1 MAIIPKA
8 SAMLK
13 RGSTGL
19 AATLLVA
26 CQSTAPDDLLLDAQ
40 PAALI
45 FVKSNNSDMLDNSF
59 IGGGTSSD
67 LYMLAP
73 ISPNGQLK
81 NLTVAWTDGSGA
93 VADPEISYDGLKV
106 IFSMRKK
113 GSNNFDIYEMNLTG
127 DPKLRQL
134 TASPF
139 DDCDPAYLPN
149 GKIVFASNRRNI
161 RDEYER
167 REVENLFTMNAD
179 GSGQECISFN
189 NSDDFDPMVL
199 RDGRVVWTR
208 WEHHGTENRFPLFFT
223 EPDGQSTFLFFGTH
237 RGGFHRN
244 FFHPRELPDGKIIAV
259 MSSSVLVDR
268 GPLVILNSDQTTGD
282 PPQNDDYINITL
294 DVPPN
299 GDDKGSFKYPF
310 PLPDGRIVASFSPNG
325 AENGDYGLYTITR
338 DGKDLTLLY
347 NDPDADELDAVVVAP
362 RLKPPV
368 RPETIDR
375 KDSTGVFVNQNVYF
389 RQKNQ
394 FGGSLDGQ
402 AIPKP
407 GEIVSVM
414 VIEGIP
420 VPPSERSLEIG
431 MNTPFERRRI
441 LGVAPVYADGSF
453 SIRVPA
459 NTPIS
464 FNTLD
469 SLGRA
474 VVIKRNWLYARP
486 GEKVTNCTGCH
497 GPRGQKS
504 NPNPIALSK
513 VPTDLVVPASQ
524 REVIAFKNAIEQ
536 PIIAPKCL
544 PCHEG
549 ANPGGGL
556 NLSLVKTT
564 NFSVAYENLM
574 NAPSRNNKEMV
585 NVSNVPFARNSYL
598 IDVLLGTGDRKA
610 SGPHPSGAN
619 ALTKDEIRKFITW
632 IDLGG
637 QYH

>member
-1 MAIIPKA
+1 MSMMTRMAIIHKA
-8 SAMLK
+8 NAMMK
-13 RGSTGL
+13 RGLVSL

-40 PAALI
+40 PTALI
-45 FVKSNNSDMLDNSF
+45 FVNSNGNSDMLDNNF
-59 IGGGTSSD
+59 IGGGNTSD

-81 NLTVAWTDGSGA
+81 NLTVTWTDGSGA

-113 GSNNFDIYEMNLTG
+113 GSNNFDIYELNLTG
-127 DPKLRQL
+127 EPRARQL
-134 TASPF
+134 TTSPF

-149 GKIVFASNRRNI
+149 GKIVFSSNRRNI

-179 GSGQECISFN
+179 GSGQECVSFN
-189 NSDDFDPMVL
+189 NSDDFDPFVM
-199 RDGRVVWTR
+199 RDGRVGWTR
-208 WEHHGTENRFPLFFT
+208 WEHHGTQNRFPLFFT
-223 EPDGQSTFLFFGTH
+223 MPDGGGTFLLFAPH
-237 RGGFHRN
+237 DRN
-244 FFHPRELPDGKIIAV
+244 FFHARELSDGKLVAV
-259 MSSSVLVDR
+259 MSNMVLVDR
-268 GPLVILNSDQTTGD
+268 GPLVILNSDQTTAD
-282 PPQNDDYINITL
+282 PPKDGDFINLTPN
-294 DVPPN
+294 VPL
-299 GDDKGSFKYPF
+299 GGGSGVGEGSFKYPF

-325 AENGDYGLYTITR
+325 PDGDYGLYTITR
-338 DGKDLTLLY
+338 DGKNLALLY
-347 NDPDADELDAVVVAP
+347 NDPAVHELDAVVVAP

-389 RQKNQ
+389 RQTR
-394 FGGSLDGQ
+394 DGQ
-402 AIPKP
+402 LRPNAAIQ
-407 GEIVSVM
+407 EIKQVM

-420 VPPSERSLEIG
+420 VPPNERNMEIG
-431 MNTPFERRRI
+431 ETSSERRRV

-474 VVIKRNWLYARP
+474 VVIKRSWLYARP

-497 GPRGQKS
+497 GPRGEKS
-504 NPNPIALSK
+504 NSNPIALNR
-513 VPTDLVVPASQ
+513 VPTDLVVPVSQ
-524 REVIAFKNAIEQ
+524 REVIAFKNAIE
-536 PIIAPKCL
+536 PIITQKCL
-544 PCHEG
+544 PCHDG
-549 ANPGGGL
+549 TNPGGAL

-574 NAPSRNNKEMV
+574 NASRNNKEMV

-598 IDVLLGTGDRKA
+598 GDMLLGLGDRKTL
-610 SGPHPSGAN
+610 GPHPNGLN

-632 IDLGG
+632 MDLGG

>member
-1 MAIIPKA
+1 MSMMTRKSIIPKA
-8 SAMLK
+8 NAILK
-13 RGSTGL
+13 RGLIGL
-19 AATLLVA
+19 TATLLAA

-40 PAALI
+40 TTSLI
-45 FVKSNNSDMLDNSF
+45 FVKSNTSSTLDNNF
-59 IGGGTSSD
+59 IGGGNTSD

-81 NLTVAWTDGSGA
+81 NLTVTWTDGSGA
-93 VADPEISYDGLKV
+93 VADPEVSYDGLKV

-127 DPKLRQL
+127 EPRLKQL
-134 TASPF
+134 TTSPF

-149 GKIVFASNRRNI
+149 GKIVFSSNRRNI

-189 NSDDFDPMVL
+189 NSDDFDPFVL
-199 RDGRVVWTR
+199 RDGRIGWTR
-208 WEHHGTENRFPLFFT
+208 WEHHGNQNRFPLFFT
-223 EPDGQSTFLFFGTH
+223 MPDGEGTFLLFAPH
-237 RGGFHRN
+237 DRN
-244 FFHPRELPDGKIIAV
+244 FFHARELSDGKLVAV
-259 MSSSVLVDR
+259 MSNMVLVDR
-268 GPLVILNSDQTTGD
+268 GPLVILNSDQTTAD
-282 PPQNDDYINITL
+282 PPKDGDYINITPN
-294 DVPPN
+294 VPL
-299 GDDKGSFKYPF
+299 GGGSGAGEGSFKYPF

-325 AENGDYGLYTITR
+325 PDGDYGLYTITR
-338 DGKDLTLLY
+338 DGKNLALLY
-347 NDPDADELDAVVVAP
+347 NDPAMHELDAVVVAP

-389 RQKNQ
+389 RQTR
-394 FGGSLDGQ
+394 DGQ
-402 AIPKP
+402 LRPNAAIQ
-407 GEIVSVM
+407 EIKQVM
-414 VIEGIP
+414 VVEGIP
-420 VPPSERSLEIG
+420 VPPNERNMEIG
-431 MNTPFERRRI
+431 ETSFERRRI

-474 VVIKRNWLYARP
+474 VVIKRSWLYARP

-497 GPRGQKS
+497 GPRGEKS
-504 NPNPIALSK
+504 NPNPIALNK
-513 VPTDLVVPASQ
+513 VPTDLVVPVSR
-524 REVIAFKNAIEQ
+524 REVIAFQNALE
-536 PIIAPKCL
+536 PIIAQKCL

-549 ANPGGGL
+549 TNPGGAL
-556 NLSLVKTT
+556 TLSLVKTP

-574 NAPSRNNKEMV
+574 NASHNNKEMV
-585 NVSNVPFARNSYL
+585 NVSSVPFARNSYL
-598 IDVLLGTGDRKA
+598 ADVLLGTGDRKA
-610 SGPHPSGAN
+610 LGPHPSGAD
-619 ALTKDEIRKFITW
+619 ALAKDDIRKFITW
-632 IDLGG
+632 MDLGG